1 MRTPPVWTSSMWE
14 GPPSTNHHR
23 YSVHVKIPAFTM
35 KTGSHKNGW
44 DTPLP
49 GRRTSKVGN
58 AEKRRKGSYL

>member
-1 MRTPPVWTSSMWE
+1 MCTPPVRTSSMWE

-49 GRRTSKVGN
+49 
-58 AEKRRKGSYL
+58 